1 MTSSLDF
8 THSSRKGC
16 NLIRKL
22 SSGQQLPSSARPSVK
37 PNAVASHLVKVG
49 KAPIENQVKRD
60 ITKEWRAYRS
70 RPLDEGTATVTP
82 ISPEEVDAALKNM
95 KCGKAPGYDNIHPEF
110 PKNMGPR
117 ARKWLAIFL
126 TRIISEKNVPKS
138 WRITKTVAIPKP
150 GKDPKMA
157 SSYRPISLLSM
168 CYKLPE
174 RIILYRI
181 SPAVDEILNIEQA
194 GFRPGRRTKF

>member
-1 MTSSLDF
+1 MFSLDF
-8 THSSRKGC
+8 THSSRKGW

-22 SSGQQLPSSARPSVK
+22 SSGQQLPSSTRPSVK

-49 KAPIENQVKRD
+49 KAPIEKQVKRE
-60 ITKEWRAYRS
+60 IAKEWRAYRR
-70 RPLDEGTATVTP
+70 RPLDEGTTTVTP
-82 ISPEEVDAALKNM
+82 ISPKEVDTALKNM

-110 PKNMGPR
+110 LKNLGPR
-117 ARKWLAIFL
+117 ARKWLAMFL
-126 TRIISEKNVPKS
+126 TRIISEKNLPKS

-150 GKDPKMA
+150 GKDPKIA

-168 CYKLPE
+168 CYKLLE
-174 RIILYRI
+174 RIILHRI

-194 GFRPGRRTKF
+194 GFRPISSTYS